1 MQSNTLYANIKLSIP
16 SDLLVSTSSSSG
28 LDDQLFRT
36 LHENAQTQSF
46 VEESLFLEQPYELSP
61 TISTF
66 SNLQSASPVVYSLP
80 ASFVDLVYGW

>member
-36 LHENAQTQSF
+36 FYENAQTQSF